1 METIGMQ
8 GYGSNIKGL
17 RAPTTGQSATGA
29 GNDGTKTDPWY
40 SGENAAGWGTGLG
53 AVLDAILNRGG
64 SGSNPTPGGYNGQPA
79 PQQNNTLMYAIVA
92 LVVVVVLVLII
103 FLFRGGKK

>member
-8 GYGSNIKGL
+8 GGTMIKGF
-17 RAPTTGQSATGA
+17 RGQTPGNTGSATGT
-29 GNDGTKTDPWY
+29 GSGTTDPWY
-40 SGENAAGWGTGLG
+40 SGDNAAGWGTGIG
-53 AVLDAILNRGG
+53 AILDAILNRGG
-64 SGSNPTPGGYNGQPA
+64 NGTTPTPGGSAGGPV

-103 FLFRGGKK
+103 FLFRGGKR